1 MKAMLLLCALGGLMA
16 CNARAE
22 VSEAAADH
30 FLIGFSARVE
40 APPAKV
46 YAALAEVARWWSA
59 EHTWSGQ
66 AANLSLKAEAG
77 GCFCERWAAGSV
89 EHGRVVMALKNEL
102 LRLDAALGPL
112 QERALNGVLSF
123 SLQPM
128 DDGAT
133 RLDVDYRV
141 NASSGGGLEKI
152 APAVDNVLATQIDRL
167 LRYID
172 TGSADEAP
180 AAEAAEAA
188 EPPSRRA
195 ARAELIEEWSRQAA
209 AARAAQG
216 NEKPRSD
223 KPATP
228 PKP

>member
-1 MKAMLLLCALGGLMA
+1 MKAKLLLFAMLGLMPA
-16 CNARAE
+16 MASAE
-22 VSEAAADH
+22 VTESTADH
-30 FLIGFSARVE
+30 FLIVFSARVE

-46 YAALAEVARWWSA
+46 YVALGEVARWWSA
-59 EHTWSGQ
+59 EHTWSGT

-77 GCFCERWAAGSV
+77 GCFCEHWAAGSA

-112 QERALNGVLSF
+112 QERAVNGVLSF
-123 SLQPM
+123 SLQAM

-141 NASSGGGLEKI
+141 NASSGGGLEQI
-152 APAVDNVLATQIDRL
+152 APAVDNMLAMQIDRL

-180 AAEAAEAA
+180 TAEAAEAA

>member
-1 MKAMLLLCALGGLMA
+1 MKAMLLLCVLGGFIA
-16 CNARAE
+16 CSARAE

-46 YAALAEVARWWSA
+46 YVALGEVARWWSA
-59 EHTWSGQ
+59 EHTWSGT

-77 GCFCERWAAGSV
+77 GCFCERWAGGSA

-112 QERALNGVLSF
+112 QERAVTGVLSF
-123 SLQPM
+123 SLQAM
-128 DDGAT
+128 DDEAT

-141 NASSGGGLEKI
+141 NAASGSGLEQI
-152 APAVDNVLATQIDRL
+152 APAVDNVLAMQIDRL

-180 AAEAAEAA
+180 AAEAAGSV

-209 AARAAQG
+209 ATRAAKG
-216 NEKPRSD
+216 NEETRSD
-223 KPATP
+223 KPAKP

>member
-22 VSEAAADH
+22 VSEAASDH

-46 YAALAEVARWWSA
+46 YVALGEVARWWSA
-59 EHTWSGQ
+59 EHTWSGT

-77 GCFCERWAAGSV
+77 GCFCERWAAGSA

-112 QERALNGVLSF
+112 QERAVNGVLSF

-141 NASSGGGLEKI
+141 NASSGSGLEQI
-152 APAVDNVLATQIDRL
+152 APAVDNVLAMQIDRL

-172 TGSADEAP
+172 TGSADETP

-209 AARAAQG
+209 AARAAKG
-216 NEKPRSD
+216 NEKPRSG
-223 KPATP
+223 KPAVP

>member
-1 MKAMLLLCALGGLMA
+1 MKAMLLLFALGGLMA

-59 EHTWSGQ
+59 EHTWSGT

-77 GCFCERWAAGSV
+77 SCFCERWAAGSA
-89 EHGRVVMALKNEL
+89 EHGRVVMALENEL

-112 QERALNGVLSF
+112 QERAVNGVLSF
-123 SLQPM
+123 SLQAM

-141 NASSGGGLEKI
+141 NASSGGGLEQI
-152 APAVDNVLATQIDRL
+152 APAVDNVLAMQIDRL

-180 AAEAAEAA
+180 TAEAAEAA

>member
-40 APPAKV
+40 APPARV

-59 EHTWSGQ
+59 EHTWSGT
-66 AANLSLKAEAG
+66 AAHLSLKPEAG
-77 GCFCERWAAGSV
+77 GCFCERWADGSV
-89 EHGRVVMALKNEL
+89 EHGRVIMALKNEL

-112 QERALNGVLSF
+112 QERAVNGVLTF
-123 SLQPM
+123 SLKPL
-128 DDGAT
+128 DEEASE
-133 RLDVDYRV
+133 LDVDYRV
-141 NASSGGGLEKI
+141 NASSASGLDQL
-152 APAVDNVLATQIDRL
+152 APAVDSVLAAQIDRL

-172 TGSADEAP
+172 TGNADEVP
-180 AAEAAEAA
+180 ASEAE
-188 EPPSRRA
+188 EPLSRRA
-195 ARAELIEEWSRQAA
+195 ARAELIEEWARQAA
-209 AARAAQG
+209 ARQPATGKAAP
-216 NEKPRSD
+216 KPD